1 MNFYEILNVKTDAND
16 KEIKKAY
23 RVLAKKYHPD
33 TYEGNKEIA
42 EDKMQQINVAY
53 DTLSNSTLRSKYDRE
68 NGINQKEEPISNVRE
83 EFGRQS
89 DYRTEKYGVNYNVRY
104 TSNRSNV
111 RYNRYGYAEANYY
124 HENKKDEEEIYK
136 KYKSKPLSTLFKG
149 EQLKYTLFF
158 GILAIVIVT
167 ILLNMA
173 FKSIKQVV
181 DSTVAISN
189 QINATNSVDD
199 TYAPKQDNKVI
210 IPDYS
215 ENAEKINDYW
225 NDLKEEF
232 NTKRDEFIK
241 NSSERDKK
249 EALNSLG
256 ITDEE
261 DQKAVLE
268 FIKGL

>member
-23 RVLAKKYHPD
+23 RILAKKYHPD

-42 EDKMQQINVAY
+42 ESKMQQINVAY
-53 DTLSNSTLRSKYDRE
+53 DTLSNPDLRSKYDRE
-68 NGINQKEEPISNVRE
+68 NGLNIKEETITNIRD
-83 EFGRQS
+83 EFNKTS
-89 DYRTEKYGVNYNVRY
+89 DYRTKKYGVNYNVRY
-104 TSNRSNV
+104 TANRNNV

-124 HENKKDEEEIYK
+124 HENKNDEEERYK

-158 GILAIVIVT
+158 GTLAVVTVT
-167 ILLNMA
+167 ILLSMA
-173 FKSIKQVV
+173 FKSVKQIV
-181 DSTVAISN
+181 DSTKAISN
-189 QINATNSVDD
+189 QINATSSNNTYNPKTD
-199 TYAPKQDNKVI
+199 TNIV

-215 ENAEKINDYW
+215 ESAEKINNYW
-225 NDLKEEF
+225 NELRENFNAKKEEF
-232 NTKRDEFIK
+232 VK
-241 NSSERDKK
+241 NSAEKDKK

-256 ITDEE
+256 ITNEE

-268 FIKGL
+268 FINGL